1 MQTSEKLHRQKHEKE
16 LNSRIDDTIFELKRV
31 KNEIKILC
39 DDLKSLNNTFTA
51 FQKEVNNKFKEI
63 FAYTK
68 RLDEAYLNGLS
79 DYDMKDGIYKPSQN
93 DFESKISGD
102 SFFTLDTNSE
112 YDKL

>member
-1 MQTSEKLHRQKHEKE
+1 MQTSEKLLRQKNEKE
-16 LNSRIDDTIFELKRV
+16 LNSRIDDTRFGLKGV
-31 KNEIKILC
+31 KNEIKTLS
-39 DDLKSLNNTFTA
+39 DDIKMLNNSFKD

-79 DYDMKDGIYKPSQN
+79 DYDMKDGIYKPEKN

-102 SFFTLDTNSE
+102 NFFTLDNTSE